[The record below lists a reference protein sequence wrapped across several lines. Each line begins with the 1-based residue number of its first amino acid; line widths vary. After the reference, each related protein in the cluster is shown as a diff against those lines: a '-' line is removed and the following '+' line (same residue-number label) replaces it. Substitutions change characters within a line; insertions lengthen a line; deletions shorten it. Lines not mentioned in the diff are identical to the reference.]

1 MNTKQPMSER
11 LSQVALLLPAA
22 VGAGVILRALGVY
35 LAQDPVASLIVGI
48 MGVGF
53 GAGVAELW
61 LRHRRAFALGRE
73 VDALPRKASESVL
86 DKASAPLRAFLR
98 ARIEHAPAPALG
110 ENLTP
115 YLVGFMVMLGLLGTL
130 LGLFET
136 LHGAGQALT
145 ASADVNALRSG
156 LSGPMR
162 GLTRSFGCSAAGV
175 SASAMLGLAAVFV
188 RRAEAAAWARAQSY
202 ATGPL
207 RELSPMRR
215 QLDSFQQL
223 AQQGESL
230 PKAAVSLEQASVH
243 LGQLAER
250 WESAHRATLEAQQK
264 SAQELMERMRTELAR
279 SSADAGR
286 VLSESVTP
294 MLKQVVAQTGDA
306 LTKQMASTREAL
318 DRDLAARRDAD
329 AGMRTQLREE
339 LATTRE
345 QAQAQLATLA
355 GAAQSLASQLDHEAQ
370 ERRREA
376 GRLLSDLTGKLD
388 AAASERSLQGQRELD
403 ALSILGERLSE
414 RSEQREEAL
423 ASRWS
428 ELVDRIQADLAQLV
442 ESIGSDVSTRAERD
456 RALAEGVERSL
467 DTLRRGAQG
476 LQELVDKQDHTV
488 QELLSRSTQQME
500 ALGKSA
506 QDGAREALT
515 ALVELGEQQTQRA
528 VESEAS
534 AREAAREA
542 LSALVKLGEAQAQRA
557 VEGETSAREAAREA
571 LATLVKLGEE
581 QAQRAATADSTVQ
594 ANTQKILEQLVRE
607 GEEHALRVMQLGED
621 HASRFVQLE
630 TLLQGTQTQHAN
642 SLAGE
647 LTGHAEKL
655 SKGLE
660 ATTALVQEAATV
672 LRASSVEMGAVA
684 GLFHQSVE
692 RQREAAQA
700 WMESLGELEGAV
712 ERAGRG
718 AAADALGD
726 QLASTQEVFARQLQF
741 QRELFEQ
748 LRTLRGAS
756 IPPAAPKGEHD
767 VSA

>member
-11 LSQVALLLPAA
+11 LSQVAVVLPAA
-22 VGAGVILRALGVY
+22 VGAAVIARALGVY
-35 LAQDPVASLIVGI
+35 LPQDAVASLIVAI
-48 MGVGF
+48 MGAGF
-53 GAGVAELW
+53 SAGVIELW
-61 LRHRRAFALGRE
+61 LRNRRAFALGRE
-73 VDALPRKASESVL
+73 VDALPRKATESVL
-86 DKASAPLRAFLR
+86 DKASAPLRAYLR
-98 ARIEHAPAPALG
+98 ARIEHAPTPALS

-156 LSGPMR
+156 LSAPMR

-175 SASAMLGLAAVFV
+175 SASAMLGLASVFV
-188 RRAEAAAWARAQSY
+188 RRAEANAWARAQSY

-230 PKAAVSLEQASVH
+230 PKAALSLEQASVH

-264 SAQELMERMRTELAR
+264 SAQELMERMRSELAR
-279 SSADAGR
+279 TSTDASR
-286 VLSESVTP
+286 ALSESVAP

-306 LTKQMASTREAL
+306 LARQMASTREAL
-318 DRDLAARRDAD
+318 DKDLAARREAD
-329 AGMRTQLREE
+329 ASLRESLREE
-339 LATTRE
+339 LASARKE
-345 QAQAQLATLA
+345 AQAHLATLA
-355 GAAQSLASQLDHEAQ
+355 GSAKTLAGQLEQEAQ

-376 GRLLSDLTGKLD
+376 DCLLSELSGKLD
-388 AAASERSLQGQRELD
+388 RAADERAEQNRQELA
-403 ALSILGERLSE
+403 ALAGLGERLVAN
-414 RSEQREEAL
+414 SEQREVAL
-423 ASRWS
+423 ADRWS
-428 ELVDRIQADLAQLV
+428 ALGERIESDLGALV
-442 ESIGSDVSTRAERD
+442 ERIGSDVSARAERD
-456 RALAEGVERSL
+456 QALAEGVESSL
-467 DTLRRGAQG
+467 ETLRLGAEG
-476 LQELVDKQDHTV
+476 LHTLVAKQDQVVHELVG
-488 QELLSRSTQQME
+488 RSAAQLE
-500 ALGKSA
+500 ALGSA
-506 QDGAREALT
+506 
-515 ALVELGEQQTQRA
+515 
-528 VESEAS
+528 
-534 AREAAREA
+534 
-542 LSALVKLGEAQAQRA
+542 AQS
-557 VEGETSAREAAREA
+557 GAREA

-581 QAQRAATADSTVQ
+581 HAMRTLESEETARGAAREALSTLVKLGEAQAARAAEADGVAQ
-594 ANTQKILEQLVRE
+594 ASAREILEQLART
-607 GEEHALRVMQLGED
+607 GEDQALRIMQLGEA
-621 HASRFVQLE
+621 HAARFVQLE
-630 TLLQGTQTQHAN
+630 ATLQGSQTQHA
-642 SLAGE
+642 SALAGD
-647 LTGHAEKL
+647 LTGHAERL

-660 ATTALVQEAATV
+660 ATTNLVQEAATV

-748 LRTLRGAS
+748 LRTLRGNS
-756 IPPAAPKGEHD
+756 IPPAKGEHD